1 MRGLAIMAGATLLG
15 VGASAALTPLPLEC
29 HGHLLAAE
37 EAAWGEYAPR
47 GAAGGLAIYSGWQE
61 QGEVDVMRLVV
72 EHCASGNRSE
82 AEFRFPQQTE
92 TAWAQVDAYQLWLD
106 EALVSTQVYTL
117 ADLANQVVAMG
128 GQGRTTQVGY
138 QSCACRVR
146 GGQ

>member
-1 MRGLAIMAGATLLG
+1 MR
-15 VGASAALTPLPLEC
+15 
-29 HGHLLAAE
+29 
-37 EAAWGEYAPR
+37 
-47 GAAGGLAIYSGWQE
+47 GLAIYSGWQE